1 MSSSLVFSAKAPKCD
16 DPVVLPSEEDMLR
29 FLEEKLGTK
38 LSPIDGLTAAEAEEK
53 EAQYKVRILEVTP
66 NQALRMDEM
75 EFGVLGMGANF
86 SGPPH
91 NYLWGFI
98 RDSGV
103 EYEPGLDFAKPKTT
117 KGRRAQ
123 LKVVESPTAI
133 VEDSQGYFAGEG
145 MSIVKVPFRIKGTI
159 SQLYKFFQTVPVIK
173 AEAMELDL

>member
-1 MSSSLVFSAKAPKCD
+1 MSSSLVFSAKSQRCD
-16 DPVVLPSEEDMLR
+16 DSVVLPSEAEMMR
-29 FLEEKLGTK
+29 FLEAKLRSK
-38 LSPIDGLTAAEAEEK
+38 LSPIDGLTAEEAEERDP
-53 EAQYKVRILEVTP
+53 QYKLRILEVTA
-66 NQALRMDEM
+66 NQALSMDEM

-86 SGPPH
+86 RGPPH

-133 VEDSQGYFAGEG
+133 VEDSEGYFAGEG
-145 MSIVKVPFRIKGTI
+145 MEIVKVPFRVKGTI
-159 SQLYKFFQTVPVIK
+159 AQLYKFFQTVPVIK